1 MKVKRAILEVGEDPP
16 RGLEFW
22 CPACDEAHLVR
33 LGVGEKEWKW
43 NGDFERPT
51 IDGSVKC
58 ESTVLLPE
66 AYAMMERHEAPPP
79 GGQYPSKPTCCH
91 SVVTDGQIRFCGDCT
106 HALVNQTVPLPDW
119 PERPV
124 E

>member
-1 MKVKRAILEVGEDPP
+1 MKVRHCILEVGEDPP
-16 RGLEFW
+16 SGLQFW
-22 CPACDEAHLVR
+22 CPACNEAHVIR
-33 LGVGEKEWKW
+33 VCGEKPWTW
-43 NGDFERPT
+43 NGDLERPT
-51 IDGSVKC
+51 IDPSVKC

-66 AYAMMERHEAPPP
+66 AYAMMDRHEQPP
-79 GGQYPSKPTCCH
+79 GGIYPSKATCCH
-91 SVVTDGQIRFCGDCT
+91 SVVTDGMIRFCGDCT